1 MSERRLHADEPPI
14 DAALVERLIA
24 SQHARWAGLP
34 IERVASDGTTNAIY
48 RLGSVA
54 TVRLPLARYGEQAI
68 EVEGRWLPRIAPR
81 LPLPVPEQL
90 ATGEPDAGYPFRWS
104 VHGWIEGAPVSRAPV
119 EDLVTLAEDLA
130 AWLAA
135 LQRIDTTDGRD
146 GALHHVRSAP
156 LAVRDG
162 ETRRGLAALA
172 DEIDVDAALATWE
185 DALRAERWSRPAV
198 WSHGDLL
205 AGNLLARD
213 GRLAAVIDFAG
224 LGVGDPACD
233 FMIAWELF
241 SGASRTAF
249 REALRDGI
257 RLDEA
262 TWARGRGHALSQA
275 AIYIP
280 YYRHANP
287 AGVAAARHQLA
298 AVLEEAPPSDEVAP
312 DGTARSRSLGVRPRA
327 RDREER
333 GGQDVAAAASPAG
346 VVSARVA
353 ASAR

>member
-1 MSERRLHADEPPI
+1 LSGRLLHADQPAVDP
-14 DAALVERLIA
+14 ALVQRLIA
-24 SQHARWAGLP
+24 SQHSRWAGLP

-48 RLGSVA
+48 RLGPAA

-81 LPLPVPEQL
+81 LPLAVPEQL
-90 ATGEPDAGYPFRWS
+90 ATGEPDEGYPFRWS
-104 VHGWIEGAPVSRAPV
+104 VHRWIEGEPVSRAPV
-119 EDLVTLAEDLA
+119 EDLATLAEDLA

-135 LQRIDTTDGRD
+135 LHRIDTTDGRD
-146 GALHHVRSAP
+146 AALHDLRGAP
-156 LAVRDG
+156 LAVRDA

-172 DEIDVDAALATWE
+172 DEIDVDAALAAWE
-185 DALRAERWSRPAV
+185 GALRAERWDRPPV
-198 WSHGDLL
+198 WFHADLL

-233 FMIAWELF
+233 LMIAWGLF
-241 SGASRTAF
+241 SGASRAAF
-249 REALRDGI
+249 REALRDSI

-298 AVLEEAPPSDEVAP
+298 AVLGEGS
-312 DGTARSRSLGVRPRA
+312 
-327 RDREER
+327 
-333 GGQDVAAAASPAG
+333 
-346 VVSARVA
+346 
-353 ASAR
+353 